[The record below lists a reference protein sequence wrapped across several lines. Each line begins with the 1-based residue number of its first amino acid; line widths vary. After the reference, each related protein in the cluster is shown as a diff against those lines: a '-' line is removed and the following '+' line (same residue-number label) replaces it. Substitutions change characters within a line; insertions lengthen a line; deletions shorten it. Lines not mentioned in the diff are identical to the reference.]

1 MHHNTGKKKKEA
13 QHVSNVI
20 PCYFQKNC
28 HWVSIL
34 NSNEGQEK

>member
-1 MHHNTGKKKKEA
+1 MHHNTEQKKQA
-13 QHVSNVI
+13 QHVSNVN